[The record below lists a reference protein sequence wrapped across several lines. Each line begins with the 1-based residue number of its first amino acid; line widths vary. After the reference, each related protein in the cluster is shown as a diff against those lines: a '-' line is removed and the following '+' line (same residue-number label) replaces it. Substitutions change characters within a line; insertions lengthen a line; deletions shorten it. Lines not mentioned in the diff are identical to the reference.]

1 MEKIGKKKPVSSN
14 RSPATWDSASR
25 DMLVRDPTSS
35 MMSVRRLLLEFA
47 QLVVSIE
54 PGDVLSR
61 YEDTYRS

>member
-1 MEKIGKKKPVSSN
+1 
-14 RSPATWDSASR
+14 
-25 DMLVRDPTSS
+25 